1 MKKSKKVLWGAMLG
15 GAYLVNPTFTLGSC
29 KAGVA
34 KYNGAVRFWRWV
46 MVSERFRELRLALT
60 ELLAAACTRPD
71 SKWNIIVSM
80 EEFNRVCTKARRERK
95 GGQVMVLRSDEWEG
109 RQITGVV
116 RGAKA

>member
-1 MKKSKKVLWGAMLG
+1 
-15 GAYLVNPTFTLGSC
+15 LGSC

-46 MVSERFRELRLALT
+46 MVSERFRELRPALT

-71 SKWNIIVSM
+71 IKWNIIVSM

-95 GGQVMVLRSDEWEG
+95 GGQVMVFRSDDGEG
-109 RQITGVV
+109 RQINGVV